1 MRNAQVLCFHPFQ
14 KTRWRL
20 LNQRINL
27 NFAGLKE
34 TFNMERR
41 TRVRFAPSP
50 TGPLHMG
57 GVRTAL
63 YNYLYAKQKGGDFII
78 RIEDTDSH
86 RFVPGAEK
94 YIIEAL
100 NWCGIH
106 PDEGVDENG
115 NVVETPSERHPHAP
129 YRQSQR
135 KGIYRKY
142 ADQLVGNGYAYY
154 AFDTAEEL
162 ESKRNEAEASGNTFI
177 YNQLTRKELRN
188 SLTLPE
194 DEVKRLLET
203 TDTWTIRFKMPENT
217 VVKMDDLIRGHIEVN
232 TDTLDDKVLWKRADE
247 LPTYHLANIVDDH
260 LMEISEVIRGEEW
273 LPSLPLHYMLYKA
286 FGWEETMPRFAH
298 LSLLLKPDGKG
309 KLSKRD
315 GDRLGFPV
323 FPLKWVNPAGEESR
337 GYREDGYFPE
347 AFVNLLAM
355 LGWNPGDDREL
366 FTMEGLIESF
376 SLERVIKSGARF
388 NPEKAKWYN
397 KEYLRMKSDSELA
410 ELFIP
415 VLESHGVKV
424 VDCPACALT
433 AGAEFAGK
441 GIDFHNHIVTKEYV
455 LDVVSLIKERA
466 SFVKD
471 FWDIA
476 ACLFISPAEYGDFG
490 VKAGGPEVQ
499 KPADPRRAADPRVK
513 VFDDTLTAPFLAKDV
528 DKFWKSENYGP
539 AFQTGEHVGRFEGAF
554 TKENV
559 EPYLEEYIREQGWPM
574 GKVMNCIRLALTGAS
589 SGLGIADILSFI
601 GKKEFAARM
610 AFAGE
615 RLGQ

>member
-1 MRNAQVLCFHPFQ
+1 
-14 KTRWRL
+14 
-20 LNQRINL
+20 
-27 NFAGLKE
+27 
-34 TFNMERR
+34 
-41 TRVRFAPSP
+41 
-50 TGPLHMG
+50 MG

-63 YNYLYAKQKGGDFII
+63 YNYLYAKQNGGDFII

-115 NVVETPSERHPHAP
+115 NVVEVASEKHPHAP

-135 KGIYRKY
+135 KGIYRSY
-142 ADQLVGNGYAYY
+142 ADQLIANGYAYY

-162 ESKRNEAEASGNTFI
+162 EAKRTAAESAGGTFI
-177 YNQLTRKELRN
+177 YNQKTRMELRN

-194 DEVKRLLET
+194 DEVRNLLET
-203 TDTWTIRFKMPENT
+203 TDTWTIRFRMPENV

-286 FGWEETMPRFAH
+286 FGWEDTMPRFAH

-323 FPLKWVNPAGEESR
+323 FPLKWVNAAGEESR

-347 AFVNLLAM
+347 AFVNMLAM

-366 FTMEGLIESF
+366 FTMDELIGAF
-376 SLERVIKSGARF
+376 SLDRVIKSGARF
-388 NPEKAKWYN
+388 NPDKARWYN
-397 KEYLRMKSDSELA
+397 KEYLRTKSDE
-410 ELFIP
+410 EVTGMFIP
-415 VLESHGVKV
+415 MLESHGFNV

-441 GIDFHNHIVTKEYV
+441 GIDFKNHIVTREYV
-455 LDVVSLIKERA
+455 AEVVSLVRERA
-466 SFVKD
+466 TFVKD
-471 FWDIA
+471 IWEIA
-476 ACLFISPAEYGDFG
+476 ACLFLSPADYAAFG
-490 VKAGGPEVQ
+490 VKAGGPEIQ
-499 KPADPRRAADPRVK
+499 KPVDPRRAADPRVK
-513 VFDDTLTAPFLAKDV
+513 VFDDSLTDPFLAKDV
-528 DKFWKSENYGP
+528 DKFWKEENFTP
-539 AFQTGEHVGRFEGAF
+539 AFQAQEHVCASGCAF
-554 TKENV
+554 TKESI
-559 EPYLEEYIREQGWPM
+559 EPVLEDYIREQGWPM

-601 GKKEFAARM
+601 GSREFASRM
-610 AFAGE
+610 AFAAE
-615 RLGQ
+615 RLGK

>member
-1 MRNAQVLCFHPFQ
+1 
-14 KTRWRL
+14 
-20 LNQRINL
+20 
-27 NFAGLKE
+27 
-34 TFNMERR
+34 
-41 TRVRFAPSP
+41 
-50 TGPLHMG
+50 MG

-63 YNYLYAKQKGGDFII
+63 YNYLYAKQNGGDFII

-86 RFVPGAEK
+86 RFVPGAER

-106 PDEGVDENG
+106 PDEGVDADG
-115 NVVETPSERHPHAP
+115 NVVEVASEKHPHAP

-135 KGIYRKY
+135 KGIYRSY
-142 ADQLVGNGYAYY
+142 ADQLIANGYAYY

-162 ESKRNEAEASGNTFI
+162 EAKRTAAESAGGTFI
-177 YNQLTRKELRN
+177 YNQKTRMELRN

-194 DEVKRLLET
+194 DEVRNLLET
-203 TDTWTIRFKMPENT
+203 TDTWTIRFRMPENV

-286 FGWEETMPRFAH
+286 FGWEDTMPRFAH

-323 FPLKWVNPAGEESR
+323 FPLKWVNAAGEESR

-347 AFVNLLAM
+347 AFVNMLAM

-366 FTMEGLIESF
+366 FTMDELIGAF
-376 SLERVIKSGARF
+376 SLDRVIKSGARF
-388 NPEKAKWYN
+388 NPDKARWYN
-397 KEYLRMKSDSELA
+397 KEYLRTKSDE
-410 ELFIP
+410 EVTGMFIP
-415 VLESHGVKV
+415 MLESHGFNV
-424 VDCPACALT
+424 VGCPACALT

-441 GIDFHNHIVTKEYV
+441 GIDFKNHIVTREYV
-455 LDVVSLIKERA
+455 AEVVSLVRERA
-466 SFVKD
+466 TFVKD
-471 FWDIA
+471 IWEIA
-476 ACLFISPAEYGDFG
+476 ACLFLSPADYAAFG
-490 VKAGGPEVQ
+490 VKAGGPEIQ
-499 KPADPRRAADPRVK
+499 KPVDPRRAADPRVK
-513 VFDDTLTAPFLAKDV
+513 VFDDSLTAPFLAKDV
-528 DKFWKSENYGP
+528 DKFWKEENFTP
-539 AFQTGEHVGRFEGAF
+539 AFRAQEHVCASGRAF
-554 TKENV
+554 TKESI
-559 EPYLEEYIREQGWPM
+559 EPVLEDYIREQGWPM

-601 GKKEFAARM
+601 GSREFAARM
-610 AFAGE
+610 AFAAE
-615 RLGQ
+615 RLGK

>member
-1 MRNAQVLCFHPFQ
+1 MVLPAARSF
-14 KTRWRL
+14 
-20 LNQRINL
+20 
-27 NFAGLKE
+27 E
-34 TFNMERR
+34 MERK

-63 YNYLYAKQKGGDFII
+63 YNYLFAKQNGGDFII

-135 KGIYRKY
+135 KGIYRKF
-142 ADQLVGNGYAYY
+142 ADQLIENGYAYY

-162 ESKRNEAEASGNTFI
+162 DAKRAEAEDAGKTFI
-177 YNQLTRKELRN
+177 YNQETRMELRN

-194 DEVKRLLET
+194 DEVKKLLET
-203 TDTWTIRFKMPENT
+203 TDSWTIRFKMPNDT

-260 LMEISEVIRGEEW
+260 LMEITEVIRGEEW

-323 FPLKWVNPAGEESR
+323 FPLRWVNAEGEVSH

-347 AFVNLLAM
+347 AFVNMLAM
-355 LGWNPGDDREL
+355 LGWNPGTEQEVFSIDEL
-366 FTMEGLIESF
+366 VKVF
-376 SLERVIKSGARF
+376 SLDRVIKSGARF

-397 KEYLRMKSDSELA
+397 KEYLRMKSDDELTD
-410 ELFIP
+410 LFIP
-415 VLESHGVKV
+415 VLEEHGIKV
-424 VDCPACALT
+424 VECPACALT
-433 AGAEFAGK
+433 AGAQFAGK
-441 GIDFHNHIVTKEYV
+441 GVDFKNHIVTKEYV
-455 LDVVSLIKERA
+455 RDVVAFVKERA

-471 FWDIA
+471 IWLNA
-476 ACLFISPAEYGDFG
+476 SCLFVSPLEYEKYG
-490 VKAGGPEVQ
+490 VKSGAAAEAA
-499 KPADPRRAADPRVK
+499 KPADPRRAADPRAK
-513 VFDDTLTAPFLAKDV
+513 VYDDTLTAPFLAKDA
-528 DKFWKSENYGP
+528 DKFWKPEGYQP
-539 AFQTGEHVGRFEGAF
+539 AYQVTEHVCGFMAHSRRK
-554 TKENV
+554 TLNHILK
-559 EPYLEEYIREQGWPM
+559 I
-574 GKVMNCIRLALTGAS
+574 ISAS
-589 SGLGIADILSFI
+589 RAGLW
-601 GKKEFAARM
+601 ARS
-610 AFAGE
+610 
-615 RLGQ
+615 

>member
-1 MRNAQVLCFHPFQ
+1 
-14 KTRWRL
+14 
-20 LNQRINL
+20 
-27 NFAGLKE
+27 
-34 TFNMERR
+34 
-41 TRVRFAPSP
+41 
-50 TGPLHMG
+50 MG

-63 YNYLYAKQKGGDFII
+63 YNYLYAKQNGGDFII

-86 RFVPGAEK
+86 RFVPGAER

-115 NVVETPSERHPHAP
+115 NVVEVASEKHPHAP

-135 KGIYRKY
+135 KGIYRSY
-142 ADQLVGNGYAYY
+142 ADQLIANGYAYY

-162 ESKRNEAEASGNTFI
+162 EAKRTAAESAGGTFI
-177 YNQLTRKELRN
+177 YNQKTRMELRN

-194 DEVKRLLET
+194 DEVRNLLET
-203 TDTWTIRFKMPENT
+203 TDTWTIRFRMPENV

-286 FGWEETMPRFAH
+286 FGWEDTMPRFAH

-323 FPLKWVNPAGEESR
+323 FPLKWVNAAGEESR

-347 AFVNLLAM
+347 AFVNMLAM

-366 FTMEGLIESF
+366 FTMDELIGAF
-376 SLERVIKSGARF
+376 SLDRVIKSGARF
-388 NPEKAKWYN
+388 NPDKARWYN
-397 KEYLRMKSDSELA
+397 KEYLRTKSDE
-410 ELFIP
+410 EVTGMFIP
-415 VLESHGVKV
+415 MLESHGFNV

-441 GIDFHNHIVTKEYV
+441 GIDFKNHIVTREYV
-455 LDVVSLIKERA
+455 AEVVSLVRERA
-466 SFVKD
+466 TFVKD
-471 FWDIA
+471 IWEIA
-476 ACLFISPAEYGDFG
+476 ACLFLSPADYAAFG
-490 VKAGGPEVQ
+490 VKAGGPEIQ
-499 KPADPRRAADPRVK
+499 KPVDPRRAADPRVK
-513 VFDDTLTAPFLAKDV
+513 VFDDSLTAPFLAKDV
-528 DKFWKSENYGP
+528 DKFWKEENFTP
-539 AFQTGEHVGRFEGAF
+539 AFQAQEHVCASGCAF
-554 TKENV
+554 TKESI
-559 EPYLEEYIREQGWPM
+559 EPVLEDYIREQGWPM

-589 SGLGIADILSFI
+589 SGLSIADILSFI
-601 GKKEFAARM
+601 GSREFASRM
-610 AFAGE
+610 AFAAE
-615 RLGQ
+615 RLGK

>member
-1 MRNAQVLCFHPFQ
+1 
-14 KTRWRL
+14 
-20 LNQRINL
+20 
-27 NFAGLKE
+27 
-34 TFNMERR
+34 
-41 TRVRFAPSP
+41 
-50 TGPLHMG
+50 MG

-63 YNYLYAKQKGGDFII
+63 YNYLYAKQNGGDFII

-86 RFVPGAEK
+86 RFVPGAER

-106 PDEGVDENG
+106 PDEGVDADG
-115 NVVETPSERHPHAP
+115 NVVEVASEKHPHAP

-135 KGIYRKY
+135 KGIYRSY
-142 ADQLVGNGYAYY
+142 ADQLIANGYAYY

-162 ESKRNEAEASGNTFI
+162 EAKRTAAESAGGTFI
-177 YNQLTRKELRN
+177 YNQKTRMELRN

-194 DEVKRLLET
+194 DEVRNLLET
-203 TDTWTIRFKMPENT
+203 TDTWTIRFRMPENV

-286 FGWEETMPRFAH
+286 FGWEDTMPRFAH

-323 FPLKWVNPAGEESR
+323 FPLKWVNAAGEESR

-347 AFVNLLAM
+347 AFVNMLAM

-366 FTMEGLIESF
+366 FTMDELIGAF
-376 SLERVIKSGARF
+376 SLDRVIKSGARF
-388 NPEKAKWYN
+388 NPDKARWYN
-397 KEYLRMKSDSELA
+397 KEYLRTKSDE
-410 ELFIP
+410 EVTGMFIP
-415 VLESHGVKV
+415 MLESHGFNV

-441 GIDFHNHIVTKEYV
+441 GIDFKNHIVTREYV
-455 LDVVSLIKERA
+455 AEVVSLVRERA
-466 SFVKD
+466 TFVKD
-471 FWDIA
+471 IWEIA
-476 ACLFISPAEYGDFG
+476 ACLFLSPADYAAFG
-490 VKAGGPEVQ
+490 VKAGGPEIQ
-499 KPADPRRAADPRVK
+499 KPVDPRRAADPRVK
-513 VFDDTLTAPFLAKDV
+513 VFDDSLTAPFLAKDV
-528 DKFWKSENYGP
+528 DKFWKEENFTP
-539 AFQTGEHVGRFEGAF
+539 AFQAQEHVCASGCAF
-554 TKENV
+554 TKESI
-559 EPYLEEYIREQGWPM
+559 EPVLEDYIREQGWPM

-589 SGLGIADILSFI
+589 SGLGIADSLSFI
-601 GKKEFAARM
+601 GSREFASRM
-610 AFAGE
+610 AFAAE
-615 RLGQ
+615 RLGK